1 MGVLYDYFAAP
12 SDEVAASVID
22 GGPAEHGF
30 TTVPAK
36 WLDPAV
42 VMGKLEELLT
52 GRAFDEVAVEPRS
65 GGAVAVEH
73 GGELMV
79 LTVTDGLRDGLAA
92 AGELADVAV
101 RWAGIEELDGSD
113 ADVLEDVLRQ
123 LKELAATAVE
133 KDERLYCWVCV

>member
-1 MGVLYDYFAAP
+1 MGVLFDYFAAP

-22 GGPAEHGF
+22 GGPAAHGF

-36 WLDPAV
+36 GLDPAV
-42 VMGKLEELLT
+42 VLGKLEELLT
-52 GRAFDEVAVEPRS
+52 GRAFDEVVVDPRA
-65 GGAVAVEH
+65 GGGVAVEH

-79 LTVTDGLRDGLAA
+79 LTVTDELRDGLAA
-92 AGELADVAV
+92 ADGLGEVAV
-101 RWAGIEELDGSD
+101 RWAGIEELGGSD
-113 ADVLEDVLRQ
+113 AEVLEDVLGQ